1 MKQQKYFLNWHS
13 YSNHLRST
21 LHSMLETGDFSDV
34 TLVCEDRKQFRAH
47 RNILA
52 ASSPIFRDLVQIQK
66 GNQAVFFLKGVQG
79 SDLESVLQFLY
90 FGEATL
96 YENRINAFLNVSN
109 ILEIKEFFK
118 SINGKDVFPVAVDKE
133 PPIPEDVVK
142 GQLQSVEDF
151 LLNSTKIESV
161 NPETLPVSADKEP
174 QTKADVEKEQ
184 LKSVDYF
191 PQNSKI
197 ELVKPVNEVEP
208 LQKP

>member
-1 MKQQKYFLNWHS
+1 MQQQKYFLNWNS

-34 TLVCEDRKQFRAH
+34 TLVSEDRKQFRAH

-52 ASSPIFRDLVQIQK
+52 ASSPIFRDLLQIQQ

-133 PPIPEDVVK
+133 PPTPADIMKE
-142 GQLQSVEDF
+142 QLQSVEDSY
-151 LLNSTKIESV
+151 STKMESV

-197 ELVKPVNEVEP
+197 ELGKPVNEVEP